1 MEQQNRDE
9 HEIHPASAKLMSEP
23 PKGGGRPKISVCG
36 IVKRNKPRK
45 ISPPGSAVCF
55 CDAEHEA
62 LEHTAR

>member
-1 MEQQNRDE
+1 
-9 HEIHPASAKLMSEP
+9 MSEP
-23 PKGGGRPKISVCG
+23 PKGGGSPKISVCG

>member
-1 MEQQNRDE
+1 
-9 HEIHPASAKLMSEP
+9 MSEP

-45 ISPPGSAVCF
+45 ISPPGSAVYF

>member
-1 MEQQNRDE
+1 
-9 HEIHPASAKLMSEP
+9 MSEP

-45 ISPPGSAVCF
+45 ISPPGSAVYF

-62 LEHTAR
+62 LEHTARSSLMMLVQWLRCKL